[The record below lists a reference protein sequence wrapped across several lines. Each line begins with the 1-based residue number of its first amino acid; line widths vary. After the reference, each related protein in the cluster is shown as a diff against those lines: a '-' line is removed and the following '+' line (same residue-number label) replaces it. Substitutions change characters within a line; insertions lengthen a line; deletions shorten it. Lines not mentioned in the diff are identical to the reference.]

1 MDDAQERKIATEVRE
16 GFEANDKKLRKS
28 YGKDIEKYLK
38 KEYNGR
44 IIFSV
49 KFKNMA

>member
-28 YGKDIEKYLK
+28 YGKERQPESSLYL
-38 KEYNGR
+38 R
-44 IIFSV
+44 PHHR
-49 KFKNMA
+49 